1 MSTSPDTPDRS
12 TKTPPLAPPRA
23 PLSDRTDL
31 TLEEL
36 VADAAK
42 LLQTLVPAQTSY
54 RVTETPDA
62 RTIRYY
68 VTQRLLPRPL
78 SYDGG
83 RARYGPSHL
92 LRLLWIKK
100 LQSEHFTLRQIR
112 ERLADVSD
120 DDLRVRL
127 WPDTADAANAP
138 PAEATATEA
147 TVPTTSALISRFTL
161 DGGGSVDLP
170 TARLDSPQARA
181 AVARALQR
189 LAQHLAATSAQSPQ
203 DRSLGT
209 KDPT

>member
-12 TKTPPLAPPRA
+12 TLAPPLAPSGA

-36 VADAAK
+36 VADAAR
-42 LLQTLVPAQTSY
+42 LLRTLVPTQTSY

-68 VTQRLLPRPL
+68 VTQRLLPGPL

-112 ERLADVSD
+112 ERLADTND
-120 DDLRVRL
+120 GDLRTRL
-127 WPDTADAANAP
+127 WPDTTDAANAP
-138 PAEATATEA
+138 PAEATA
-147 TVPTTSALISRFTL
+147 PTTSALISRFTL
-161 DGGGSVDLP
+161 DGGGNVDLP

-181 AVARALQR
+181 AVAHALQH
-189 LAQHLAATSAQSPQ
+189 LAQHLTATSAQSPQ